1 MLRWASPN
9 RVKQCRQVSH
19 TYDAVHDQTYISVP
33 QTNLAFST
41 LQSEKLS
48 VILAHF
54 ESFSFNRFN
63 FPAKQLTFVS
73 TLGLDFAL
81 CNGTFFCFL

>member
-1 MLRWASPN
+1 MLRWAGPN

-19 TYDAVHDQTYISVP
+19 TYDAVQDQTYISVP

-48 VILAHF
+48 IILAHF
-54 ESFSFNRFN
+54 ESFLAVQESSIGD
-63 FPAKQLTFVS
+63 LVT
-73 TLGLDFAL
+73 D
-81 CNGTFFCFL
+81 